1 MNDRADTDR
10 VDELQAY
17 LAKNRVSK
25 KELAKQL
32 GVHPSMISRII
43 SGERAPAKRLEH
55 LIDLGIPRELLPEP
69 NGPPG
74 RPRRK
79 RTVR

>member
-1 MNDRADTDR
+1 MSDHPESNR

-43 SGERAPAKRLEH
+43 SGERAPASRLEK
-55 LIDLGIPRELLPEP
+55 LVELGIPRELLPEP

-74 RPRRK
+74 RPRRR
-79 RTVR
+79 RTR

>member
-1 MNDRADTDR
+1 MNDRQDTDR
-10 VDELQAY
+10 AADLRAY
-17 LAKNRVSK
+17 LAKNSLSK
-25 KELAKQL
+25 KELAKKV

-43 SGERAPAKRLEH
+43 SGERAPAGRLEQ
-55 LIDLGIPRELLPEP
+55 LVALGIPRELLPEP

-79 RTVR
+79 RTAR

>member
-1 MNDRADTDR
+1 MNDRPDTDR
-10 VDELQAY
+10 ADELRAY
-17 LAKNRVSK
+17 LAKNRLSK

-43 SGERAPAKRLEH
+43 SGERAPAGRLDQ
-55 LIDLGIPRELLPEP
+55 LAALGIPRELLPEP

-79 RTVR
+79 RTAR

>member
-1 MNDRADTDR
+1 MSDRPDSDR
-10 VDELQAY
+10 IDELQAY
-17 LAKNRVSK
+17 LAKHRVSK

-43 SGERAPAKRLEH
+43 SGERAPAGRLDQ
-55 LIDLGIPRELLPEP
+55 LVALGIPRELLPEP

-79 RTVR
+79 RTR